1 MGYAPGILSNG
12 AIAPTTTASAIRSS
26 IGAIGGSLGSTA
38 NRLLRTLST
47 GGATAQNSA
56 ITVDDSGN
64 MSGVGFL
71 DLTNGIRTRAGS
83 FGYFSSVE
91 LTLQTNGILS
101 FGGQAALTQDASNIH
116 AWRNGTNAQIGRI
129 YKTFTSATNA
139 EFAELDCSGNTTTF
153 DLAICSGSAGG
164 SNRGFRIGSKFAGGA
179 FSPWLSIS
187 NTGVATFSQGLAI
200 TPPVNGG
207 FDVTAGNYA
216 TCNLTAAST
225 AGAVMV
231 LTTGTNQGTYGLYGD
246 GISLWGL
253 NRNGWL
259 AVGCITGTGTL
270 IGSPGVV
277 RYHGTNHLFRTQ
289 NNGGLG
295 QIECGDVLFAP
306 SSSRTLSTNG
316 QFTIE
321 MTSNT
326 AGNLVYRGS
335 DGTTRRM
342 ALTFS

>member
-1 MGYAPGILSNG
+1 MRKDGRIFGPHPNVYLDLFVGGVVGLFSFSNSLTLSDNG
-12 AIAPTTTASAIRSS
+12 AVLAGATSS
-26 IGAIGGSLGSTA
+26 TLAFGAIGTSPNLT
-38 NRLLRTLST
+38 RE
-47 GGATAQNSA
+47 
-56 ITVDDSGN
+56 GN
-64 MSGVGFL
+64 F
-71 DLTNGIRTRAGS
+71 
-83 FGYFSSVE
+83 
-91 LTLQTNGILS
+91 ILS
-101 FGGQAALTQDASNIH
+101 QS
-116 AWRNGTNAQIGRI
+116 NGTNAQIARW
-129 YKTFTSATNA
+129 YKTFTSATNR
-139 EFAELDCSGNTTTF
+139 EFIELDCSGNTTTF

-179 FSPWLSIS
+179 FSPWLSLS

-225 AGAVMV
+225 AGALMV

-246 GISLWGL
+246 GASLWGL